1 MNLESIFKTLGWP
14 LTLVAVVASVFALF
28 GLPYEQAL
36 LAVGALTFLPLLIAL
51 VINVGKTL
59 GIVDDGT
66 SGKWS
71 AAINL
76 AAFVGIAFL
85 FKLYP
90 TFDLSGLDVRLT
102 DILKAVTVLV
112 GYVLELVASKKAHG
126 LYVNTLGVKAFSFS
140 AR

>member
-66 SGKWS
+66 AGKWS
-71 AAINL
+71 AGMTL
-76 AAFVGIAFL
+76 LAFVGVAFL

-90 TFDLSGLDVRLT
+90 TFDLASLDVRLT

-112 GYVLELVASKKAHG
+112 GYVLELVANKKAHAF
-126 LYVNTLGVKAFSFS
+126 YVKNLGIKAFSYS
-140 AR
+140 A

>member
-71 AAINL
+71 AWITL
-76 AAFVGIAFL
+76 LAFVGVAFL

-90 TFDLSGLDVRLT
+90 TFDLSSLDVQLT

-112 GYVLELVASKKAHG
+112 GYVLELVANKKAHAF
-126 LYVNTLGVKAFSFS
+126 YVKNLGIKAFSYS
-140 AR
+140 V